1 MNEGLIAA
9 LRTTKTE
16 DDVENMFALFKVQD
30 IKEKTDYLDKAMY
43 ADEVFYSGGNGDDS
57 PDSLKQNYYITL
69 GMFIEGSWRIAE
81 LYDRLGLLKSDV

>member
-9 LRTTKTE
+9 LRTTKTRNA
-16 DDVENMFALFKVQD
+16 VEKMFTIFKVED

-43 ADEVFYSGGNGDDS
+43 ADEVFYSGSDS
-57 PDSLKQNYYITL
+57 DNTSNTLLQRYYITL

-81 LYDRLGLLKSDV
+81 LYNRLGLPESDV

>member
-16 DDVENMFALFKVQD
+16 DDVENMFTLFRVQD
-30 IKEKTDYLDKAMY
+30 VKEKTDYLDKAMY

-57 PDSLKQNYYITL
+57 PDSLLQNYYITL
-69 GMFIEGSWRIAE
+69 GMFIEGSWRIAG